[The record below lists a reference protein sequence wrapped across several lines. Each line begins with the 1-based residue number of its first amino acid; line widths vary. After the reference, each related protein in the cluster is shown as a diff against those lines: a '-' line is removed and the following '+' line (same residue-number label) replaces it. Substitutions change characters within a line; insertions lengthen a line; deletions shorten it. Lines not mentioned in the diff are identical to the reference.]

1 MMRRVLD
8 RRFGKGRSAG
18 LGVLIAAGG
27 LAAMAFAGCSSDP
40 EHTTSGF
47 PSGPGGSGSAGTIS
61 SGTVK
66 PSSGSGGDT
75 GAGGDVFNP
84 TTGTGSMGTSMGTGN
99 TCAATGEEA
108 NLVPINMFIM
118 FDKSGSMQD
127 NNKWTNTSKA
137 LIDFFKDQGTA
148 GLRVA
153 LRFFPDTGC
162 DSPVCDVDVCSQP
175 LVALA
180 PLSADSA
187 PADGQ
192 EDALVKAVQSK
203 SPNGGTPMYVAL
215 GGAEQWAADYQ
226 TAHPAEKT
234 VVVLVTDGEPNG
246 CDETVSHIAKLAAE
260 TKSANGVLTYAVGLV
275 GSNTGTINAIATA
288 GGTTKGFF
296 IGNGNA
302 SAELLAALKAIRG
315 SQVACTFQMP
325 TMSTTGEK
333 IDPTLVNVNYTP
345 GDGSPAVTFG
355 QVPTAGDC
363 TAQKGGWYYDDPI
376 KPTTVTLCPSTC
388 TSVQADDKAKIEIL
402 LGCATKPAQ

>member
-1 MMRRVLD
+1 MRRVLG
-8 RRFGKGRSAG
+8 RQFGKGRSAG
-18 LGVLIAAGG
+18 LGVLIAAGS

-40 EHTTSGF
+40 TQNTSGF
-47 PSGPGGSGSAGTIS
+47 TDGSGGNTGSAGTIS
-61 SGTVK
+61 SGSKAT
-66 PSSGSGGDT
+66 SGSGM
-75 GAGGDVFNP
+75 GGSGGEIFISTSG
-84 TTGTGSMGTSMGTGN
+84 TTMGSSMGTGN

-127 NNKWTNTSKA
+127 NNKWKNTTKA
-137 LIDFFKDQGTA
+137 LTDFFKDQGTA

-162 DSPVCDVDVCSQP
+162 DSPSCSADVCSQP
-175 LVALA
+175 LVPLA
-180 PLSADSA
+180 PLTVDSA
-187 PADGQ
+187 PADDQ
-192 EDALVKAVQSK
+192 EDKLVKAVESK

-215 GGAEQWAADYQ
+215 GGAEKWAADYQ
-226 TAHPAEKT
+226 KAHPAEKT

-246 CDETVSHIAKLAAE
+246 CDENVSHIAKLAAV
-260 TKSANGVLTYAVGLV
+260 TKSANGVLTYAVGLA
-275 GSNTGTINAIATA
+275 GSNTSTINAIAVA
-288 GGTTKGFF
+288 GGTTQGFF

-302 SAELLAALKAIRG
+302 SAELLAALKAIQG

-345 GDGSPAVTFG
+345 GDGSAAVTFG
-355 QVPTAGDC
+355 QVPKESDC
-363 TAQKGGWYYDDPI
+363 TQKGGWFYDDPV

-388 TSVQADDKAKIEIL
+388 TSVQADEKAKIEIL

>member
-1 MMRRVLD
+1 MMQRLLD
-8 RRFGKGRSAG
+8 KQFGKGRGSA
-18 LGVLIAAGG
+18 LGVLIAASS
-27 LAAMAFAGCSSDP
+27 LAATVIAGCGSDP
-40 EHTTSGF
+40 GQTTSGF
-47 PSGPGGSGSAGTIS
+47 SSGSGGNSGSAGTLS
-61 SGTVK
+61 SGTGK
-66 PSSGSGGDT
+66 PTSGSGGDT
-75 GAGGDVFNP
+75 GAGGDIFNP
-84 TTGTGSMGTSMGTGN
+84 TSGTSMGTGS

-127 NNKWTNTSKA
+127 NNKWKNTTKA
-137 LIDFFKDQGTA
+137 LTDFFKDQGTA

-162 DSPVCDVDVCSQP
+162 DSPACDLNVCSQP
-175 LVALA
+175 LVTLA
-180 PLSADSA
+180 PLSADPA
-187 PADGQ
+187 PADAQ
-192 EDALVKAVQSK
+192 EDKLVKAVESK
-203 SPNGGTPMYVAL
+203 TPNGGTPMSVAL
-215 GGAEQWAADYQ
+215 GGAEKWAADYQ
-226 TAHPAEKT
+226 AAHVAEKT

-246 CDETVSHIAKLAAE
+246 CDENVSHIAKLAAV

-275 GSNTGTINAIATA
+275 GSNTATINAIAVA
-288 GGTTKGFF
+288 GGTTNGYF

-302 SAELLAALKAIRG
+302 SAELLAALKAIQG

-333 IDPTLVNVNYTP
+333 IDPALVNVNYTP
-345 GDGSPAVTFG
+345 GDGGPAVTFG

-363 TAQKGGWYYDDPI
+363 KPQTGGWFYDDPV

-402 LGCATKPAQ
+402 LGCATTPAQ

>member
-47 PSGPGGSGSAGTIS
+47 SSGPGGSSGTIS
-61 SGTVK
+61 SGNVHPT
-66 PSSGSGGDT
+66 SGGGGES

-84 TTGTGSMGTSMGTGN
+84 SSGTASMGTSMGTGN

-162 DSPVCDVDVCSQP
+162 DSPSCDVDVCSAP
-175 LVALA
+175 LVSLA

-187 PADGQ
+187 PADAQ
-192 EDALVKAVQSK
+192 EAKLISAVQSK

-215 GGAEQWAADYQ
+215 GGAEKWAADYQ

-246 CDETVSHIAKLAAE
+246 CDENVSHIAKLAAV

-275 GSNTGTINAIATA
+275 GSNTSTINAIAVA
-288 GGTTKGFF
+288 GGTAQGFF

-302 SAELLAALKAIRG
+302 SAELLAALKAIQG

-345 GDGSPAVTFG
+345 GDGSAAVTFG
-355 QVPTAGDC
+355 QVSKESDC
-363 TAQKGGWYYDDPI
+363 TPQKGGWFYDDPV
-376 KPTTVTLCPSTC
+376 KPTTVTLCPTTC
-388 TSVQADDKAKIEIL
+388 TSVQADAKAKIEIL
-402 LGCATKPAQ
+402 LGCATQPAQ